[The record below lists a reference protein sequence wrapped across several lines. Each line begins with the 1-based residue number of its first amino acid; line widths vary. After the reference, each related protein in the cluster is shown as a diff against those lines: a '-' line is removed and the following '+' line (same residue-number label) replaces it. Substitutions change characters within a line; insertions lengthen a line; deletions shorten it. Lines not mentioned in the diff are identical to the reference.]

1 MAGYSESPLERKL
14 GVKPGQRVAVLGAPE
29 GFTLSGVRPFRRLAG
44 GLDLIV
50 CFVRTAADLRRRMP
64 GLEAS
69 LAPAGALW
77 IAWPKRTSGVSTDL
91 TENVLREVILPSGLV
106 DNKVC
111 AIDETWSGLRFVVRV
126 ELRGGWG
133 TPDAGLVADL

>member
-1 MAGYSESPLERKL
+1 MAGYSDTPLERKL

-29 GFTLSGVRPFRRLAG
+29 GFALAGVRPLRRLAG
-44 GLDLIV
+44 RLDLIV
-50 CFVRTAADLRRRMP
+50 FFVRTEGELRRRLP
-64 GLEAS
+64 ALEAA
-69 LAPAGALW
+69 LAPAGSLW
-77 IAWPKRTSGVSTDL
+77 IAWPKRTSGVPTDL
-91 TENVLREVILPSGLV
+91 GENLLREVIVGDGLV

-133 TPDAGLVADL
+133 APGEG